1 MRARII
7 YNPTSGR
14 ELVKK
19 NLVDILQI
27 YEKAGYETSAF
38 ETTAEK
44 NSALHE
50 ANRVAKAG
58 FDLIIAAGGDGTI
71 NEVVNGIASLK
82 KRPKIAIIPAGTT
95 NDYAR
100 ALHIPRNNLID
111 AAKLIQKKETIKM
124 DIGKAIMAEKETYF
138 INIGGGGL
146 LTELTYDVPST
157 LKSVFGSL
165 AYFVKGAELLPRIK
179 PIPMHIEYDDGVY
192 EGTASMFFIAL
203 TNSVG
208 GFEQIAPD
216 AKLDDGKFTMIVV
229 KTASQIE
236 ILHLAALL
244 LNGGKHINH
253 PNILYAKTSKIHAKP
268 ANHSRMMINLDGE
281 YGGDAPVTFVNL
293 HQHIEIIANSADISA
308 KGYAFDHSED
318 AAFIKV
324 VEGLTQ
330 EDIDGDGTIS

>member
-14 ELVKK
+14 ELIKK

-44 NSALHE
+44 YSALHE

-71 NEVVNGIASLK
+71 NEVVNGIAELE

-100 ALHIPRNNLID
+100 ALHVPRNNLID
-111 AAKLIQKKETIKM
+111 AAKMIEKKETIKI
-124 DIGKAIMAEKETYF
+124 DVGKAIMDDKESFF

-165 AYFVKGAELLPRIK
+165 AYFVKGAEMLPRIK

-203 TNSVG
+203 TNSIG

-216 AKLDDGKFTMIVV
+216 ALLDDGKFTMIVV

-236 ILHLAALL
+236 ILHLVALL
-244 LNGGKHINH
+244 LNGGKHIDH
-253 PNILYAKTSKIHAKP
+253 PNILYAKTSKIHARH
-268 ANHSRMMINLDGE
+268 ANNSRMMINLDGE
-281 YGGDAPVTFVNL
+281 YGGDAPVTFINL
-293 HQHIEIIANSADISA
+293 HQHIEIIANSEDISA
-308 KGYAFDHSED
+308 TGYAFDHAED
-318 AAFIKV
+318 EAFIKE

-330 EDIDGDGTIS
+330 EDINGDGKLS

>member
-14 ELVKK
+14 ELIKK

-44 NSALHE
+44 YSALHE

-71 NEVVNGIASLK
+71 NEVVNGIAELE

-100 ALHIPRNNLID
+100 ALHVPRNNLID
-111 AAKLIQKKETIKM
+111 AAKMIEKKETIKM
-124 DIGKAIMAEKETYF
+124 DVGKAIMDDKESFF

-165 AYFVKGAELLPRIK
+165 AYFVKGAEMLPRIK

-203 TNSVG
+203 TNSIG

-216 AKLDDGKFTMIVV
+216 ALLDDGKFTMIVV

-236 ILHLAALL
+236 ILHLVALL
-244 LNGGKHINH
+244 LNGGKHIDH
-253 PNILYAKTSKIHAKP
+253 PNILYAKTSKIHARH
-268 ANHSRMMINLDGE
+268 ANNSRMMINLDGE
-281 YGGDAPVTFVNL
+281 YGGDAPVTFINL
-293 HQHIEIIANSADISA
+293 HQHIEIIANSEDISA
-308 KGYAFDHSED
+308 TGYAFDHAED
-318 AAFIKV
+318 EAFIKE

-330 EDIDGDGTIS
+330 EDINRDGKLS

>member
-7 YNPTSGR
+7 YNPTAGR

-58 FDLIIAAGGDGTI
+58 YDLIIAAGGDGTI
-71 NEVVNGIASLK
+71 NEVVNGIAELK

-111 AAKLIQKKETIKM
+111 AAKLVLNKESIKM
-124 DIGKAIMAEKETYF
+124 DIGKATMAQEESYF

-192 EGTASMFFIAL
+192 EGTASMFFVAL

-268 ANHSRMMINLDGE
+268 ANNSRMMINLDGE

-308 KGYAFDHSED
+308 TGYAFDHSED

>member
-7 YNPTSGR
+7 YNPSAGR
-14 ELVKK
+14 ELIKK

-27 YEKAGYETSAF
+27 YENAGYETSAF
-38 ETTAEK
+38 ETTPK
-44 NSALHE
+44 KHSALDE
-50 ANRVAKAG
+50 ANRAAKAG

-71 NEVVNGIASLK
+71 NEVVNGIAELE

-100 ALHIPRNNLID
+100 ALHIPRNNLLD
-111 AAKLIQKKETIKM
+111 AAKLVQKKETIKM
-124 DIGKAIMAEKETYF
+124 DVGKAIMDEKETFF

-165 AYFVKGAELLPRIK
+165 AYFVKGAEMLPRIK
-179 PIPMHIEYDDGVY
+179 PIPMHIEYDEGVY

-203 TNSVG
+203 TNSIG

-216 AKLDDGKFTMIVV
+216 ALLDDGKFTMIVV

-236 ILHLAALL
+236 ILHLVALL
-244 LNGGKHINH
+244 LNGGKHIDH
-253 PNILYAKTSKIHAKP
+253 PNILYAKTSKIHARP
-268 ANHSRMMINLDGE
+268 ANDSRMMINLDGE
-281 YGGDAPVTFVNL
+281 YGGDAPVTFINL
-293 HQHIEIIANSADISA
+293 HQHIEIIANSEDVSA
-308 KGYAFDHSED
+308 TGYAFDHAED
-318 AAFIKV
+318 EAFIKE

-330 EDIDGDGTIS
+330 EDIDGDGKVS

>member
-71 NEVVNGIASLK
+71 NEVVNGIANLK

-124 DIGKAIMAEKETYF
+124 DIGKAVMAEKETYF

-268 ANHSRMMINLDGE
+268 ANNSRMMINLDGE

>member
-268 ANHSRMMINLDGE
+268 ANNSRMMINLDGE